1 MPAVSGRSR
10 REASNDMGYVPL
22 QGRVP
27 VEARVK
33 ANRAA
38 AAAGISLSRY
48 LEMLVMRDAV
58 DADGCPDWLPPKL
71 RDQPALPITA
81 GTQLSRK
88 TA

>member
-10 REASNDMGYVPL
+10 REASNEMGYVPL

-33 ANRAA
+33 AKRAA
-38 AAAGISLSRY
+38 DAAGISLGRY
-48 LEMLVMRDAV
+48 LEMLVMRDQV
-58 DADGCPDWLPPKL
+58 DTSGCPNWLQPKQ
-71 RDQPALPITA
+71 RDQPELPIDA
-81 GTQLSRK
+81 GNHLDRK

>member
-10 REASNDMGYVPL
+10 REASNSMGYVPL

-33 ANRAA
+33 AKRAA
-38 AAAGISLSRY
+38 DAAGISLGRY
-48 LEMLVMRDAV
+48 LEMLVMRDQV
-58 DADGCPDWLPPKL
+58 DTSGCPIWLPPRQ
-71 RDQPALPITA
+71 RDQPE
-81 GTQLSRK
+81 LSIDASNHLDRK